1 MFFFFLLIFF
11 FFHILYKG
19 KRLGIQQ
26 SLTWQTEEQ
35 RNIGGT
41 ENLKKNEGR
50 RAGSGAHYTLNQSL
64 PT

>member
-11 FFHILYKG
+11 FHILYKG
-19 KRLGIQQ
+19 KHLGIQQ

-35 RNIGGT
+35 RNIGRTGK
-41 ENLKKNEGR
+41 KKNEGE
-50 RAGSGAHYTLNQSL
+50 RAGNDKHYTLNQSL

>member
-11 FFHILYKG
+11 FHILYKG
-19 KRLGIQQ
+19 KHLGIQQ

-35 RNIGGT
+35 RNIGRTGKK
-41 ENLKKNEGR
+41 KKNEGE
-50 RAGSGAHYTLNQSL
+50 RAGNDKHYTLNQSL